1 MQQISILILILFFA
15 CNSSEPKTETA
26 NSLGNQDA
34 SISLVKEVFQI
45 ECDHMK
51 NSGKNISGLT
61 TYEFRAEAFQQIL
74 KNPDRKL
81 LQHYE
86 VLYQQIADAEY
97 HMTGAEKASYQKEV
111 DAIYAAGC
119 P

>member
-1 MQQISILILILFFA
+1 MQRLSILVLILFFA

-26 NSLGNQDA
+26 ASLGYQDA

-51 NSGKNISGLT
+51 NSGKNISGLN
-61 TYEFRAEAFQQIL
+61 TYDFRAEAFQQIL

-86 VLYQQIADAEY
+86 VLYQQIADAEF
-97 HMTGAEKASYQKEV
+97 HMTTAEKTNYQKAV
-111 DAIYAAGC
+111 DALYAAGC